1 MEEMDEIIGD
11 FLVESYENLDRL
23 DRELVELEQDPSNR
37 QRLAGIFRTIHTI
50 KGSCG
55 FLGFT
60 TLESVT
66 HVGENMLSKLRDGLL
81 PLTPARTTAL
91 LQLIDAVRQL
101 LSNIENLRNEGPED
115 YAALKVRLAALTQAD
130 DAVVGAAESAPK
142 AASPAANLQ
151 SSGKSSGQG
160 EANAAS
166 KAAPA
171 LGHGPGSAV
180 AASWDAPEAWG
191 ATAHRQSAAVAKVNE
206 VLANTAETNKAI
218 NASGPAGDVSSPL
231 QQDPLGELLV
241 SKGRITRK
249 ELDRVIS
256 QAKKNDARSLSEL
269 LLEQGTISADE
280 IVELQLAAEMP
291 GMTKSSFGQILVAQ
305 GKVKEEDVA
314 RAAAIQRSG
323 DPRRLSEILVGMGV
337 LGPQDVV
344 ETINKQSETKP
355 SVSDNSIRVDVNL
368 LEKLMN
374 LVGELVLARNQILQY
389 AERQEDSTFLTASQ
403 RLNLITTELQEGV
416 MKTRMQPIGTLW
428 SKFPRVVRDL
438 ALSCGKQVRIEMD
451 GKDTELDRTIIEALK
466 DPLTHIVRNSIDHGI
481 ENPDVRRDR
490 NKDPEG
496 RLFLRAYH
504 EGGQVN
510 IEIVDDGSGIDTER
524 VRQKVISKGLISAEM
539 GARMSE
545 RELLNLIFL
554 PGFSTKEQVTNISG
568 RGVGMDVVKTN
579 IEKIGGSLDLQSQ
592 LGHGTTLKIKIPLTL
607 AIIPALI
614 VSTCGERY
622 AIPQVNLLE
631 LVRLEAEQAR
641 VGLEEVLGAPVYR
654 LRGRLLPLLFLSREL
669 KLSPLDD
676 MERWRAREEV
686 NIIVLQADDRQFGLV
701 VEEINDTQEIVVK
714 ALGKYFKGIN
724 TFAGAT
730 IMGDGRVA
738 LILDVLGLAQRAK
751 VVQESASRAAAEAA
765 RNAEKRQER
774 MSLLLLEAG
783 QHGRMAIPLSAVAR
797 LEEFATSSIE
807 WAGRNPV
814 VQYRGEIMQLIH
826 LSKVMPERRKEPRAS
841 DAEAT
846 TTPATDKTQV
856 VVYNRGGRSLGI
868 VVGKIMDVVDEV
880 LTEQRPGTRPGVL
893 STAIIQNK
901 VTQLL
906 DVEGIIQSFE
916 QKQVRPRAAEGR

>member
-23 DRELVELEQDPSNR
+23 DRELVELEQDPTNR

-55 FLGFT
+55 FLGFS

-66 HVGENMLSKLRDGLL
+66 HVGENLLSKLRDGLL

-115 YAALKVRLAALTQAD
+115 YAALKKRLSALTQAD
-130 DAVVGAAESAPK
+130 EVEAVASEPAPK
-142 AASPAANLQ
+142 SV
-151 SSGKSSGQG
+151 
-160 EANAAS
+160 
-166 KAAPA
+166 AAPA
-171 LGHGPGSAV
+171 LGQAV
-180 AASWDAPEAWG
+180 PMTAAAPAAARTEKAGAAHAWDAPEAWG
-191 ATAHRQSAAVAKVNE
+191 ATASQKLVNVSKVNDAI
-206 VLANTAETNKAI
+206 ANHAENARKTASTGGSPVEEAL
-218 NASGPAGDVSSPL
+218 SPL
-231 QQDPLGELLV
+231 HQDPLGELLV
-241 SKGRITRK
+241 SKGRISRT
-249 ELDRVIS
+249 ELDRIIA
-256 QAKKNDARSLSEL
+256 QLKKNDPRSLSEVL
-269 LLEQGTISADE
+269 VEHGIVQADE
-280 IVELQLAAEMP
+280 IVELQMAAEMP
-291 GMTKSSFGQILVAQ
+291 GISKSSFGQILVAQ
-305 GKVKEEDVA
+305 GKVNAEDVA
-314 RAAAIQRSG
+314 RAAAIQQSG
-323 DPRRLSEILVGMGV
+323 DPRRLGEILVGMGV
-337 LGPQDVV
+337 LGAQDVV
-344 ETINKQSETKP
+344 ETISKQSEVKP

-466 DPLTHIVRNSIDHGI
+466 DPLTHIVRNSVDHGI
-481 ENPDVRRDR
+481 EKPDVRRER

-510 IEIVDDGSGIDTER
+510 IEIVDDGGGIDTER
-524 VRQKVISKGLISAEM
+524 VRQKAVSKGLISAEM
-539 GARMSE
+539 ATRLSE

-554 PGFSTKEQVTNISG
+554 PGFSTAEQVTNISG

-676 MERWRAREEV
+676 MERWRSRDEV

-797 LEEFATSSIE
+797 LEEFPTASIE

-826 LSKVMPERRKEPRAS
+826 LSKVMPERRKEPRG
-841 DAEAT
+841 AEAD
-846 TTPATDKTQV
+846 ATAVPTSDKTQV

-868 VVGKIMDVVDEV
+868 VVGRIMDVVDEV

-916 QKQVRPRAAEGR
+916 QKQVRPRAVEGR